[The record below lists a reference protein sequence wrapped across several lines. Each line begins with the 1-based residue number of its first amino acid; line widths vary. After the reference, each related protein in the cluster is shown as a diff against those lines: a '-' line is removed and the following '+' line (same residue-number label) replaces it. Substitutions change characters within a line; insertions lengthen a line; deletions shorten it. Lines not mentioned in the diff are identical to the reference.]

1 MIIVSG
7 HVDIQAD
14 KHDEAAQL
22 TLWMAAETRQEDGC
36 LHYHFYSDLA
46 NPNRFFV
53 YEEWRD
59 LAALQAHFHTDHMA
73 TFNQQFPALL
83 ASQPA
88 IMRHE
93 VSASETL

>member
-7 HVDIQAD
+7 HIDIQAD
-14 KHDEAAQL
+14 KHDEAIQL
-22 TLWMAAETRQEDGC
+22 ALWMAAETRREDGC

-59 LAALQAHFHTDHMA
+59 LAALQAHFQTEHMS
-73 TFNQQFPALL
+73 TFNGQLPDLL
-83 ASQPA
+83 AGKPT

-93 VSASETL
+93 VSASADL

>member
-7 HVDIQAD
+7 HIDIQAN
-14 KHDEAAQL
+14 KHDDAVQL
-22 TLWMAAETRQEDGC
+22 VLWMAAETRLEDGC

-46 NPNRFFV
+46 NPNRFLV

-59 LAALQAHFHTDHMA
+59 LAALQAHFQTDHMT
-73 TFNQQFPALL
+73 TFNEQLPALL
-83 ASQPA
+83 ASQPV

-93 VSASETL
+93 VSTSEAL